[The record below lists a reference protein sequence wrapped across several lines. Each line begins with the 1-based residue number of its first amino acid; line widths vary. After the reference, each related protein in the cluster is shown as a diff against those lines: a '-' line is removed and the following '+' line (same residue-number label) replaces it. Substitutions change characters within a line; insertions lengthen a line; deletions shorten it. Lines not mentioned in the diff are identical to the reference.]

1 MQQLPLIIEKADGIL
16 WGRVTYDD
24 DLLVDSAPTL
34 NELQAAMKT
43 LLREFHDLSDVEF
56 IYTYD
61 LSAFFEQYAYL
72 KISKIAEYAGMN
84 ATLLR
89 HYSAG
94 SKQPSSEQ
102 VKRIEDAVHRLAQEL
117 SSIQLVAA

>member
-1 MQQLPLIIEKADGIL
+1 MQQLPLIIEKADGTL

-34 NELQAAMKT
+34 NELQAAVKT
-43 LLREFHDLSDVEF
+43 LLHEFHGLNDVEF
-56 IYTYD
+56 ICTYD
-61 LSAFFEQYAYL
+61 LSAFFEQHAYL

-84 ATLLR
+84 AALLR

-94 SKQPSSEQ
+94 SKQPSPEQ

-117 SSIQLVAA
+117 SSVQLVAA

>member
-1 MQQLPLIIEKADGIL
+1 MQVLPLIIEKADGAL

-34 NELQAAMKT
+34 DELRVNMKT
-43 LLREFHDLSDVEF
+43 LLQEFHDLHDIEF
-56 IYTYD
+56 TYAYD

-72 KISKIAEYAGMN
+72 KVSKIAEYAGMN

-94 SKQPSSEQ
+94 SKQPSPEQ
-102 VKRIEDAVHRLAQEL
+102 VKRIEDAVHRLALEL
-117 SSIQLVAA
+117 SSVQLVAA